1 MHNVKTVRAT
11 VLGGLWALEW
21 ACHSAETN
29 LRCAGISGICTP
41 SPRIVA
47 CIVSE
52 ILAFMRTDGQTDG
65 RTDGQTD
72 MVLILI
78 LIKNIYT
85 LWGRKRFLLPVTYF
99 SYPDQEYIYF
109 MGSETLPSACYILS
123 EESSIPFYST
133 SNRYKKINKD
143 TQINIDPL
151 LNDIHSWCE
160 YSSAIKPI
168 LLSHNSLLK
177 SIVTKLLKTEANPK
191 GSICRPQSLE
201 FRRRTWFTNQST
213 HFKKNPLT
221 HLGRMYPI

>member
-99 SYPDQEYIYF
+99 PTNLVY
-109 MGSETLPSACYILS
+109 
-123 EESSIPFYST
+123 FYST

>member
-1 MHNVKTVRAT
+1 VERKNFVVVVVMHNVKTVRAT

-99 SYPDQEYIYF
+99 PTNLVY
-109 MGSETLPSACYILS
+109 
-123 EESSIPFYST
+123 FYST

-213 HFKKNPLT
+213 HFKKT
-221 HLGRMYPI
+221 H